1 MKSAFTKDAWING
14 VLTGML
20 LQLALGPVFFYI
32 VNLAIQRST
41 ADGLAGML
49 GALTG
54 DSLYII
60 LSVLGVGS
68 LLNKPAAKTAFSIIS
83 AAVLILIGVATLCT
97 ALRPAQAAAGAAG
110 TPQPLVSYLS
120 VLVMTLSNP
129 LTIVFFSSI
138 FSAKAFEHGYDR
150 LQLVWFGLGTATA
163 TVLFLSLSVILV
175 AWIRDVISSAIVAGL
190 NGVVGLVLIGYGFKR
205 LLEIRRERAERQ
217 VS

>member
-1 MKSAFTKDAWING
+1 M
-14 VLTGML
+14 V
-20 LQLALGPVFFYI
+20 LQLALGPVFFFI
-32 VNLAIQRST
+32 INLTIQRST
-41 ADGLAGML
+41 VDGLAGML

-68 LLNKPAAKTAFSIIS
+68 LLNKPAAKTAFSMVS
-83 AAVLILIGVATLCT
+83 AAVLILIGSAILIS

-110 TPQPLVSYLS
+110 NPEPLGSYLS

-129 LTIVFFSSI
+129 LTIVFFSSV
-138 FSAKAFEHGYDR
+138 FSSKAFEHGYDR

-175 AWIRDVISSAIVAGL
+175 AWIRDAISPAIVAGL

-205 LLEIRRERAERQ
+205 LLETGKERAERQ
-217 VS
+217 SA

>member
-1 MKSAFTKDAWING
+1 M
-14 VLTGML
+14 V
-20 LQLALGPVFFYI
+20 LQLALGPVFFFI
-32 VNLAIQRST
+32 INLTIQRST
-41 ADGLAGML
+41 VDGLAGML

-68 LLNKPAAKTAFSIIS
+68 LLNKPAAKTALSMVS
-83 AAVLILIGVATLCT
+83 AAVLILIGT
-97 ALRPAQAAAGAAG
+97 AILISTLRPAQAAAGAAG
-110 TPQPLVSYLS
+110 HPEPLGSYLS

-129 LTIVFFSSI
+129 LTIVFFSSV
-138 FSAKAFEHGYDR
+138 FSSKAFEHGYDR

-175 AWIRDVISSAIVAGL
+175 AWIRDAISPAIVAGL

-205 LLEIRRERAERQ
+205 LLETGKERAERQ
-217 VS
+217 SA